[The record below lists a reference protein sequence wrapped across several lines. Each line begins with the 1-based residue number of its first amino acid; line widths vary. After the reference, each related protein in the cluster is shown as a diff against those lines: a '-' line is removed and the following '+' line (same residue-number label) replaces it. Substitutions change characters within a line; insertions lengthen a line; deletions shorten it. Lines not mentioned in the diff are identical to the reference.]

1 MWPIQDNL
9 QNYKLFFSRSLFL
22 ILENLNYSVL
32 SLHFR
37 EWSKSIYYLLQVH
50 IYNNQKEVVSPC
62 DEVICRQWIQD
73 NLHLLSPTQH
83 FYQQS
88 KDMIPSPWSNPMF
101 TSVLREGTWG
111 AVNMKLIS
119 NKLSHQT
126 ISTWLQAPILGCLI
140 STLHQTNINNQFHH
154 CSDYGTQ

>member
-22 ILENLNYSVL
+22 ILENQNYSV
-32 SLHFR
+32 FWR
-37 EWSKSIYYLLQVH
+37 MIQQYLLFIASPY

-73 NLHLLSPTQH
+73 YLHLLSPTQH
-83 FYQQS
+83 FYLQS
-88 KDMIPSPWSNPMF
+88 KDMIPSPWSNPMC
-101 TSVLREGTWG
+101 TSVLGEGTWG